1 MLAISRININHTS
14 ITMVSRTRR
23 SKINRRNTRRNR
35 KLRGGAKV
43 YKFDAVRLDNLLK
56 KIALKG
62 NPEYCPDG
70 IGGLEPD
77 NTVTDEN
84 AVMLAGRGASGSE
97 DACQFKLDKKTGE
110 ITFETIGEA
119 DDMEAGNEWLK
130 TKDNIIEYLK
140 RAVVETNNNNA

>member
-1 MLAISRININHTS
+1 
-14 ITMVSRTRR
+14 MVSRTRR

-43 YKFDAVRLDNLLK
+43 YKFDTVRLDNLLK

-77 NTVTDEN
+77 NTRVSEN
-84 AVMLAGRGASGSE
+84 ILELAGRGASGSE
-97 DACQFKLDKKTGE
+97 DASRFTLNQKTGA
-110 ITFETIGEA
+110 ISFETVGEA
-119 DDMEAGNEWLK
+119 DNMNSGNEWLK

-140 RAVVETNNNNA
+140 RAVVETNNNT